1 MLLYPEIQAKAQ
13 AEIDAV
19 IGDDRL
25 PRFDDRERLPYINAL
40 VLEVTRWH
48 NVVPTGQYSIY
59 IYFLIRILTTFWL
72 LGIPHCVT
80 EDVIQ
85 SGYFIPKGSSIWPTF
100 GMGTWMTLKTL
111 SNPCLCRS

>member
-1 MLLYPEIQAKAQ
+1 MLLCPEVQAKAQ

-25 PRFDDRERLPYINAL
+25 PRFEDRERLPYINAL

-59 IYFLIRILTTFWL
+59 IYLLIRILTTFWR

-80 EDVIQ
+80 EDVVQ
-85 SGYFIPKGSSIWPTF
+85 SGYLIPKGSLIWANIWY
-100 GMGTWMTLKTL
+100 GDMDDVKDLV
-111 SNPCLCRS
+111 

>member
-1 MLLYPEIQAKAQ
+1 M
-13 AEIDAV
+13 

-48 NVVPTGQYSIY
+48 NVGPTGQYPIY
-59 IYFLIRILTTFWL
+59 IYFLTRILTTFWL

-80 EDVIQ
+80 EDFVQ
-85 SGYFIPKGSSIWPTF
+85 SGYFIPKGSLILANIWY
-100 GMGTWMTLKTL
+100 GDMDDVKDLV
-111 SNPCLCRS
+111 